1 MTIRRFF
8 GSPMAFAL
16 PALCVLAQ
24 ACSAAEETNPWS
36 DESYMLDIDA
46 ADWAEPRGIGKGIDD
61 FVPTFLLH
69 VNGDDPNDF
78 DVTLGTARGGTQ
90 DACNTTSV
98 VGATANPPRST
109 IGPSQVSLF
118 IQYASDSVAVRSTIY
133 DLTIKNV
140 LPTGDEPTDSG
151 ELTAT
156 LDFRELYPLVTTLIM
171 PTPASVCASFEDTYS
186 APCVPCPNDGDPFC
200 LTVKATDLAAVRTDT
215 PIEPIDSVDP
225 SCPATAE

>member
-8 GSPMAFAL
+8 APPRALAL
-16 PALCVLAQ
+16 PALCVLAS

-36 DESYMLDIDA
+36 DETYVLDIDA

-61 FVPTFLLH
+61 FVPTFLLRVH
-69 VNGDDPNDF
+69 GDDPNAF
-78 DVTLGTARGGTQ
+78 DVTLGTQKDGAQ
-90 DACNTTSV
+90 DPCNMTSV
-98 VGATANPPRST
+98 AGATARPPRST
-109 IGPSQVSLF
+109 IGPSRVSLF
-118 IQYASDSVAVRSTIY
+118 IQNASDGAGVQGTIY

-140 LPTGDEPTDSG
+140 LPDGDEPANSG

-171 PTPASVCASFEDTYS
+171 PTPASVCASFEDTYF
-186 APCVPCPNDGDPFC
+186 APCMPCPNDGDPFC
-200 LTVKATDLAAVRTDT
+200 LTVRATYLGAVPTDT

-225 SCPATAE
+225 SCRSTAE